1 MNINQLRNL
10 TGYYDTSSNAI
21 YEDDIIIAT
30 IDGKSEAHHVKC
42 NKEVWFWGDH
52 ALQIG
57 RAHV

>member
-30 IDGKSEAHHVKC
+30 IDGKSEAHHVK
-42 NKEVWFWGDH
+42 
-52 ALQIG
+52 
-57 RAHV
+57 